1 MGQLDNDV
9 ITGTHTPASQNDG
22 HYAGFADQLA
32 VRPPVEHRRQQSLL
46 PVIDLSTGIAKTS
59 NFENHFLADPKVC
72 SPRETKQVYPHGR
85 DVLAEVSRA
94 NSKTLL
100 CDFVEQFG
108 MNEVHLAKIWLGWI
122 SLDPRTMLHRHAPVR
137 ISVYAA
143 DLLLP
148 GLLFAPMAKRC
159 GRATFEAVDQ
169 IRAEFQ
175 TSRTATA
182 LRMVDYGPEPALLV
196 CHGPNGRR
204 WFKRGP
210 AVPDRWFPRNEIDAD
225 SDALEVL
232 HGTKERTT
240 RSLIGA
246 EAWFDRWDAER
257 YEVYEQTVRMS
268 TGDALS
274 LVVIK
279 SAAMLD

>member
-1 MGQLDNDV
+1 LRSITAAEKLLQELGIDSAKDIDV
-9 ITGTHTPASQNDG
+9 EAIAWD
-22 HYAGFADQLA
+22 AG
-32 VRPPVEHRRQQSLL
+32 
-46 PVIDLSTGIAKTS
+46 
-59 NFENHFLADPKVC
+59 
-72 SPRETKQVYPHGR
+72 
-85 DVLAEVSRA
+85 AEVRFAPLDSCEARIIGYGDRA
-94 NSKTLL
+94 IITVESGGIWQRRRFSVAHELGHWKYHRGRS
-100 CDFVEQFG
+100 FVCRSDDIGNQRRG
-108 MNEVHLAKIWLGWI
+108 PT
-122 SLDPRTMLHRHAPVR
+122 DPERVADA
-137 ISVYAA
+137 YAA

-148 GLLFAPMAKRC
+148 GFLFTPMAKQC
-159 GRATFEAVDQ
+159 GKATFDAVDQ
-169 IRAEFQ
+169 IRTEFQ

-210 AVPDRWFPRNEIDAD
+210 AIPDRWFPRDEIDAD

-232 HGTKERTT
+232 HGTKDRTT

-246 EAWFDRWDAER
+246 DAWFDRREAER

-274 LVVIK
+274 LVVIR
-279 SAAMLD
+279 SSEMLD